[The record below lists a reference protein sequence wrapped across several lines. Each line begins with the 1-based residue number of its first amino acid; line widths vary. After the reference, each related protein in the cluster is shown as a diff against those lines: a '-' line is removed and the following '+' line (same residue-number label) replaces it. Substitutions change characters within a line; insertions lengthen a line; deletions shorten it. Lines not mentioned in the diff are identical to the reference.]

1 MNFEFA
7 NHSARD
13 QIIRMETSSSD
24 HIANENLHREM
35 QLRRENESPLDVPEV
50 GQESSEKVTKV
61 SDPIQLS
68 GSLAEDG
75 TLEQQTQTPHPGI
88 PLESVDNID
97 DAGLD
102 STRSPDWEVVK
113 PTELPNEPGPSQHH
127 NDRYWDERSLDR
139 ELEEKDLQQEMID
152 REAEDFNVAA
162 ERGEDFSRP
171 NSNKLLDPY
180 YVSGSDPSEPPSAG
194 HSLDSFI

>member
-1 MNFEFA
+1 
-7 NHSARD
+7 
-13 QIIRMETSSSD
+13 METSSSD

-171 NSNKLLDPY
+171 NSNQLLDPY
-180 YVSGSDPSEPPSAG
+180 YVSGSDPAEPPSAG

>member
-13 QIIRMETSSSD
+13 QFIQMETSSSD

-139 ELEEKDLQQEMID
+139 HPT
-152 REAEDFNVAA
+152 
-162 ERGEDFSRP
+162 G
-171 NSNKLLDPY
+171 
-180 YVSGSDPSEPPSAG
+180 GSDDHLCG
-194 HSLDSFI
+194 HSQQDGTIREL